1 MIFKRVMSYAVAVS
15 LVSSLSCE
23 LHLPGEQIAKPA
35 PAAEKERIARFGQ
48 QLEEL
53 RAKLKIPGLS
63 AAIVKEQNVVWAK
76 GFGLADVEK
85 QIPATPQTNYRIASL
100 TKTFAS
106 TLLMQLV
113 EAGKLDLDEPMS
125 KFSPAFQREFDNAA
139 ITVRHVFTHT
149 SHGNPGASYRYDG
162 NRFSY
167 LSDVIEKVSGKPFRE
182 LLAKNIL
189 DKIELT
195 DSVPGQNV
203 LEEREKWA
211 TALGA
216 ENLKRYERAL
226 QKLAKPYLL
235 YGAEVI
241 EGIYPQRNISAS
253 AGLISNVLDLAKYDA
268 AIDRHT
274 WLKPETQA
282 KAWTA
287 AVSPQGRA
295 LPYGLGWFVQQ
306 HRGLRLIW
314 HYGHWPQSFSSLYLK
329 VPEKKL
335 TFILLANSDA
345 LSAPF
350 RGLGGGNVLAS
361 AFASTFIRIF
371 SFEDLLGRSL
381 PDSHW
386 AQAPAQFNDEVAR
399 LRKQT
404 GDYNYEAELFAH
416 DSLSDWLE
424 TQRNSARTEIKLDPK
439 LYESY
444 VGQYEL
450 RPDWALTISRE
461 GNKLFA
467 QMTNDPKVEIFPEA
481 ENQFFFKVRDVR
493 LTFARDSNGQVTGL
507 EMVYWGRRFNGRKI
521 K

>member
-1 MIFKRVMSYAVAVS
+1 MILRRAIPYLVALS
-15 LVSSLSCE
+15 LVSLGCGLQSKA
-23 LHLPGEQIAKPA
+23 QQTAKPSS
-35 PAAEKERIARFGQ
+35 EKERIARFEQ

-63 AAIVKEQNVVWAK
+63 AAIVREQSVVWAK

-85 QIPATPQTNYRIASL
+85 QIPATPETNYRIASL

-113 EAGKLDLDEPMS
+113 EAGKLNLDEPMS
-125 KFSPAFQREFDNAA
+125 KFSPEFQSEFKNDA

-149 SHGNPGASYRYDG
+149 SHNNPGETYRYDG

-167 LSDVIEKVSGKPFRE
+167 LSDVIEKASGKSFRE

-189 DKIELT
+189 DKAEMT
-195 DSVPGQNV
+195 GSVPGQDV
-203 LEEREKWA
+203 LEEREKWS

-216 ENLKRYERAL
+216 ENLRRYEKAL
-226 QKLAKPYLL
+226 AKLTKPYLI
-235 YGAEVI
+235 YGTEVI
-241 EGIYPQRNISAS
+241 EGVYPQRNISAS

-274 WLKPETQA
+274 WLKPETQEQ
-282 KAWTA
+282 AWTA
-287 AVSPQGRA
+287 ASSPQGKT
-295 LPYGLGWFVQQ
+295 LPYGLGWFVQKYSD
-306 HRGLRLIW
+306 LRLIW

-345 LSAPF
+345 PSASF
-350 RGLGGGNVLAS
+350 RGLGAGNVMSS
-361 AFASTFIRIF
+361 AFADTFARIF
-371 SFEDLLGRSL
+371 LFEDLLGQRL
-381 PDSHW
+381 PDPHW
-386 AQAPAQFNDEVAR
+386 ALAPEQFKDEVAR
-399 LRKQT
+399 LRTQT
-404 GDYNYEAELFAH
+404 GKYRYEAELFAH
-416 DSLSDWLE
+416 DSLSDWLDR
-424 TQRNSARTEIKLDPK
+424 QRSSARTEVKLDLK
-439 LYESY
+439 LYDSY

-450 RPDWALTISRE
+450 RPGRMLTISRE

-467 QMTNDPKVEIFPEA
+467 QMPNEPKVEIFPEA
-481 ENQFFFKVRDVR
+481 ETQFFFKVRDVR
-493 LTFARDSNGQVTGL
+493 LTFAKNANGQVAGV
-507 EMVYWGRRFNGRKI
+507 EMLYWGSRLNGRKI